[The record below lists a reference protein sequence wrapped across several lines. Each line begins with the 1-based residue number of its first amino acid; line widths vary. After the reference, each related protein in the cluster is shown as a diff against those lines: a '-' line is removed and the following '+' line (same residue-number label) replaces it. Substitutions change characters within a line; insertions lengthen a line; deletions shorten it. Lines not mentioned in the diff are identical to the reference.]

1 MRNGNARKIDARGET
16 LVETIV
22 SFALLLLLLGI
33 VGTVVAASIR
43 LNNRAQAGA
52 ESLENACALIET
64 GGGEAQGGGTLAVSI
79 AASQNGLVPAK
90 NVNIPV
96 EIRSAEPLGYFAPE
110 AEP

>member
-1 MRNGNARKIDARGET
+1 MRNGNAGRIGTRGET

-43 LNNRAQAGA
+43 LNNRAQAVA

-64 GGGEAQGGGTLAVSI
+64 GGGEARGSGALAVSI

-90 NVNIPV
+90 DIRIPV
-96 EIRSAEPLGYFAPE
+96 GIRAAEPLGYFSPE